1 MTNSANDRQV
11 GGSHYAG
18 EYQHWDMVRD
28 AGLGYFEAQV
38 TKYVGRSRKKNGK
51 QDVEKSSHFL
61 EKMIENRD
69 TGRVNSHSKNLLSTP
84 GIFARYADAN
94 NLNADEREVT
104 RLIMFWNTADDL
116 REAKSIVDRM
126 IAPVVLGSEQVKAVD
141 ETAGLSDSEGGTL

>member
-28 AGLGYFEAQV
+28 ASLGYMEAQV

-51 QDVEKSSHFL
+51 QDLEKGGHFL
-61 EKMIENRD
+61 EKMIENKLE
-69 TGRVNSHSKNLLSTP
+69 GRGNAKNYTATP
-84 GIFARYADAN
+84 GMFARFSDAN

-104 RLIMFWNTADDL
+104 RMIMFWSTAQDL
-116 REAKSIVDRM
+116 MEAKKIVVRM
-126 IAPVVLGSEQVKAVD
+126 LNPVVLGSEQVKAVD
-141 ETAGLSDSEGGTL
+141 EMAGLSDSEGGTL